1 VDGLNNRCNIRFSAE
16 FFDGEG
22 FGSQLIVKDLLDILG
37 REVGGDK
44 PLPCAFAG
52 GILSGPSV
60 STSTITGLTGYPQ
73 SENICGFEMMI
84 ECILN
89 IQLTLLVLLYSSFSF
104 AYSNCICTG

>member
-1 VDGLNNRCNIRFSAE
+1 MLIPLAIEHLNSGNGIIVPEVDGLNNRCNIRFSAE

-73 SENICGFEMMI
+73 SEN
-84 ECILN
+84 
-89 IQLTLLVLLYSSFSF
+89 VLWF
-104 AYSNCICTG
+104 